1 MSADTG
7 ITASRNAQLVERVLF
22 LDGLGGTGKTM
33 MGPILSSFAR
43 VETQRM
49 DHVHEFVCALH
60 FLGRM
65 TEDAT
70 VVMSRMYGDIALYN
84 SMIARESNFRPKDLS
99 GVLKNPGRW
108 TYVRRLFAPD
118 GDAVLPRLQRE
129 RPILHIHS
137 HQMLGIAGPVFRA
150 FGPALRMVEMVR
162 HPLSLVA
169 FFSTWIE
176 RFARDARDFNV
187 WFDHRGTSLPW
198 WARGWEEKF
207 LASRPMD
214 RVIYLIERL
223 NDLADNA
230 LAALDDEARAR
241 VVVIPF
247 ERFVVEPWPY
257 LQRIEAALETTMTPT
272 TRRVLRREKVPRRQ
286 SGAGRDLAIYRRYA
300 WEPPAPGSTEADEL
314 RRRWEFAARDA
325 SPEALAVL
333 ETMGAAYEARYLKA
347 ADA

>member
-1 MSADTG
+1 MSFDTV
-7 ITASRNAQLVERVLF
+7 TASRNTCLFERVLF

-33 MGPILSSFAR
+33 MGPILSSFRR

-65 TEDAT
+65 TEDAA

-84 SMIARESNFRPKDLS
+84 AMIARESNFRPTDLS
-99 GVLKNPGRW
+99 GVLKNPRRW

-150 FGPALRMVEMVR
+150 FGPALRVVEMVR
-162 HPLSLVA
+162 HPLSLVP

-176 RFARDARDFNV
+176 RFAHDARDFNV
-187 WFDHRGTSLPW
+187 WFDYRGHVLPW

-223 NDLADNA
+223 THLAESA
-230 LAALDDEARAR
+230 LVALDDETRAR
-241 VVVIPF
+241 VIVVPF
-247 ERFVVEPWPY
+247 EKFVVEPWSH
-257 LQRIEAALETTMTPT
+257 LRRIEAALETTMTPG
-272 TRRVLRREKVPRRQ
+272 TRRVLRREKVPRQ
-286 SGAGRDLAIYRRYA
+286 HSGAGRDLPIYRRYA
-300 WEPPAPGSTEADEL
+300 WEAPPPGSTEPEEL
-314 RRRWEFAARDA
+314 RRRRELAARDA
-325 SPEALAVL
+325 SAEALAVL
-333 ETMGAAYEARYLKA
+333 DAMSAAYEARYLEGTA
-347 ADA
+347 A